1 MLKEL
6 QVKNFALIDDITV
19 SFGRGLNILSGETGA
34 GKTLIIE
41 AINMLLGERADNDLI
56 RESEEKLI
64 VQGYFDLNNSDKSI
78 KFLKES
84 GFIADEDSCEDIVIT
99 REVSRQGRNR
109 AFINGIFTQV
119 SALKNL
125 GECFLDLHGQHD
137 HQYLLEPE
145 THLGIID
152 NFGKI
157 EISESKREYEIAYIG
172 LVEAKKEITTLKKLQ
187 SDRDLRL
194 EDLRFKVNEIEKL
207 DLRPDEEAVLENER
221 NVLKNY
227 ERIYNLCINT
237 IDILNSQ
244 KDETVPLIDSIAA
257 INKNIDELSK
267 IDRNYEKYASEL
279 DSLSVILSEL
289 NKFIMDYTDNLQYS
303 TEKLDSIQERLF
315 AISEIK
321 RKYNMEIDQ
330 IRTYMEKLKVEISN
344 FESLEDEIEKKLKQ
358 YDLLKKDL
366 TEKALMLS
374 EKRKIAIK
382 LIERL
387 VIDELLE
394 LNFKS
399 ASFQVKSSWL
409 PETTGGSIILEI
421 NGMHVKAMPNGIDD
435 IEFLISLNEGESVKP
450 LSKVAS
456 GGEISRIMLA
466 LKTIVSGID
475 NIISMVF
482 DEIDSGI
489 GGNTAIIV
497 GKKLYNISVKCQ
509 VICITHLPQ
518 IAAFADNHYFI
529 DKVFEKGRTKIT
541 IQSLDSETKIK
552 ELSRMLSGM
561 AESEISLKHAVELIE
576 ETNKIKKTY

>member
-1 MLKEL
+1 MEK
-6 QVKNFALIDDITV
+6 
-19 SFGRGLNILSGETGA
+19 G
-34 GKTLIIE
+34 
-41 AINMLLGERADNDLI
+41 ADNDLI

-172 LVEAKKEITTLKKLQ
+172 LVEAKKEITNLKKLQ

-244 KDETVPLIDSIAA
+244 KDETIPLIDSIAA

>member
-172 LVEAKKEITTLKKLQ
+172 LVEAKKEITNLKKLQ

-244 KDETVPLIDSIAA
+244 KDETIPLIDSIAA